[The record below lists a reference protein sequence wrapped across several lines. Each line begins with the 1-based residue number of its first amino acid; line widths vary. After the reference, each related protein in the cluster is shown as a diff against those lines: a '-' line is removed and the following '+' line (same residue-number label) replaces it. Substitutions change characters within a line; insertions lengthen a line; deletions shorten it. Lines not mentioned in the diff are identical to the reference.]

1 MRVILFLTILALSLS
16 TCYAQPRIRDR
27 IQARSSFPRVCIRGR
42 GPGCD
47 DGEDPEPVA
56 DRSTGSAM
64 TSSSSTSLPDFG
76 EDYSPRTFSFESFS
90 LSRVPSGENPEEP
103 EEGEVVIIPQMTGGW
118 PFGPPYS
125 SEPEGVFPVPP
136 LLPSLSAV
144 IAG

>member
-1 MRVILFLTILALSLS
+1 
-16 TCYAQPRIRDR
+16 
-27 IQARSSFPRVCIRGR
+27 
-42 GPGCD
+42 
-47 DGEDPEPVA
+47 
-56 DRSTGSAM
+56 M

-125 SEPEGVFPVPP
+125 SEPGAVYPVPP
-136 LLPSLSAV
+136 KLPSLSAV

>member
-56 DRSTGSAM
+56 DLSRGSAM

-76 EDYSPRTFSFESFS
+76 EVYSPRTFSFESFS
-90 LSRVPSGENPEEP
+90 LSRVPSGENPEEEP
-103 EEGEVVIIPQMTGGW
+103 EEGEVVERTGFTPGR
-118 PFGPPYS
+118 PGAAFPLPPK
-125 SEPEGVFPVPP
+125 
-136 LLPSLSAV
+136 LPSLSAV